1 MLKRDAL
8 AAAIVAEISADEN
21 WLPQR
26 LKPAYTHHLPELE
39 SRIKDPQ
46 NWVFERRERLITMGP
61 DSWLHHL
68 KLRLPSGLAP
78 ALRRLP
84 EAIVY
89 ERTGAVY
96 RIEFW

>member
-8 AAAIVAEISADEN
+8 ATAIVAEIAADEN
-21 WLPQR
+21 WLEQR
-26 LKPAYTHHLPELE
+26 LKPAYSHHLWELK
-39 SRIKDPQ
+39 SRIEDPQ
-46 NWVFERRERLITMGP
+46 SWVFERRERLITMGS

-68 KLRLPSGLAP
+68 KLRLPSGLSP
-78 ALRRLP
+78 ALRRIP

-89 ERTGAVY
+89 ERVGAIY